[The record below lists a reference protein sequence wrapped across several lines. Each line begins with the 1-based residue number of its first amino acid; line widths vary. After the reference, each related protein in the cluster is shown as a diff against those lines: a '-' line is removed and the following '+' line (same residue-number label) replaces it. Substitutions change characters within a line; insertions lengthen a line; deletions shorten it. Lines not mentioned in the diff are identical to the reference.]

1 MIIFSVCQDFF
12 DKFGKGRLLRSEFTA
27 RLASAGTVPDNGG
40 GANPLLEKRGR
51 GDLKRICL
59 FNFDDFVKSPSAALR
74 GNFVVA
80 AHR

>member
-40 GANPLLEKRGR
+40 GEPPFGKEGQGR
-51 GDLKRICL
+51 FETDMP
-59 FNFDDFVKSPSAALR
+59 V
-74 GNFVVA
+74 
-80 AHR
+80 